1 MRHINLMKPTARAL
15 TGWGV
20 GHARGA
26 RAVAYRER
34 KLRSG

>member
-1 MRHINLMKPTARAL
+1 MIPNPLMKPTARAL

-26 RAVAYRER
+26 RAVAYLER
-34 KLRSG
+34 